1 MIISTSFLKIQND
14 KEKIQKLNSVSD
26 QMHYDI
32 MDGIFVENKTI
43 DFNQMK
49 EIDKFITKPKD
60 IHLMVK
66 DIYKYVDMYK
76 ELNPEYLIFHYE
88 ATDKIEETIN
98 YIKSLNIKVG
108 IAINPDTNSLLLKPY
123 LDKID
128 LVLIMSVFP
137 GQGGQEFIDISYKID
152 YFDKMRKEYNLNYL
166 IEVDG
171 GINDK
176 TISKIKKV
184 DIAVVGSFIT
194 DSDDYQNQIK
204 RVEGA
209 I

>member
-1 MIISTSFLKIQND
+1 MKISASFLKIQKD
-14 KEKIQKLNSVSD
+14 KEKIIELNNYVD

-32 MDGIFVENKTI
+32 MDGIFVANKTI
-43 DFNQMK
+43 DFVEMQ
-49 EIDKFITKPKD
+49 EVDKFITKPKD
-60 IHLMVK
+60 IHLMVT
-66 DIYKYVDMYK
+66 DIYKYVDMYRN
-76 ELNPEYLIFHYE
+76 LNPDYIIFHYE

-108 IAINPDTNSLLLKPY
+108 LAINPDTNPLLLKPY

-128 LVLIMSVFP
+128 LILIMSVYP
-137 GQGGQEFIDISYKID
+137 GKGGQEFIDISYKID
-152 YFDKMRKEYNLNYL
+152 YFVEMRKELNLKYK

-176 TISKIKKV
+176 TIKKV
-184 DIAVVGSFIT
+184 NTADIIVVGSFIT
-194 DSDDYQNQIK
+194 DNNNYQKQIEK
-204 RVEGA
+204 IEGA